1 MDSATRA
8 KSGKSGMTI
17 NRSEGC
23 SRYTAP
29 GSQTSVPKL
38 QDCATYGWPGRRL
51 RPAQPPSSPTCI
63 PRTAPALCAP
73 GLPSAGVAQA
83 GCNTRHSHQQG
94 LLQRAVQSGFA
105 AARAGQQL
113 GLQAVQ
119 RVQVGIAQ
127 ADEFQRLGAVR
138 Q

>member
-8 KSGKSGMTI
+8 KSGKSGMTT

-38 QDCATYGWPGRRL
+38 QECATYGLPGSWL
-51 RPAQPPSSPTCI
+51 RQAQPPSSSTCM
-63 PRTAPALCAP
+63 PGTAPARDAS
-73 GLPSAGVAQA
+73 GLPSASVAQA
-83 GCNTRHSHQQG
+83 GCNTRDGDQQG

-105 AARAGQQL
+105 AARAGQQF
-113 GLQAVQ
+113 GLQTVQ
-119 RVQVGIAQ
+119 RVQVGVAQ